1 VLEPEPAGRPDLGSE
16 RRREGV
22 RKKVGFWGGVR
33 HALEGKRAWRPRSTA
48 SGTTTEKKASATA
61 APAAATHRHRLFP
74 AGAAEPAAV
83 PGPFIPRP
91 HAPPG
96 AAASTGPAGG
106 RSFREAG
113 LEEPGGRVGGGV

>member
-1 VLEPEPAGRPDLGSE
+1 M
-16 RRREGV
+16 
-22 RKKVGFWGGVR
+22 R
-33 HALEGKRAWRPRSTA
+33 HALEGKLAWRPRSTA
-48 SGTTTEKKASATA
+48 RGTTTEKKASATA
-61 APAAATHRHRLFP
+61 APTAATHRHRLFP